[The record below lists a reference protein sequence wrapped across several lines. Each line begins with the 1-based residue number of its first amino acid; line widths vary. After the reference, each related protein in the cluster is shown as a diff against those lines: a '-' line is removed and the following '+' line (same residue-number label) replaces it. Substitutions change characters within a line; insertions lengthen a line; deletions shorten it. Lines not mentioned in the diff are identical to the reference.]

1 MFLGFMIMLGVI
13 GLVACKNDTRKEFT
27 KAFYTVNNKEFN
39 SAKFNMSIKKL
50 DMQTSDTTNSPY
62 INILTNQ
69 IENLKIDG
77 SYVIDEEEEAYQMEI
92 NIKFL
97 GQKVPIQLVG
107 QKEKSYLS
115 TSFVANLLE
124 IAKSFQLPLDISTSN
139 LEKLD
144 GKYMNIQETGESLVA
159 EKTADST
166 NPFNTINPASEDTSK
181 IITELQ
187 KTIESFD
194 ENSFKKEGDKITH
207 TFTKKE
213 ILKLMEGIK
222 KVAKEEKDT
231 DSEKEINDA
240 INSMNDTYEKLDIKT
255 SIDTK
260 TNSIDCEMAMTTVS
274 SENNDGQISLTIAF
288 SVQPQKNKQKI
299 NLPNKEDI
307 LSQDQVNEILAEI
320 INSQTTST
328 NITSEAADE
337 QLNELISQIE
347 ANPEIVTEE
356 VAKTIRESGES
367 YLNADQMKQLNAA
380 LDKALA
386 VNTI

>member
-1 MFLGFMIMLGVI
+1 MLGVI